1 MDQKTERKPVRL
13 STIKKMY
20 EAGEPIVMLTC
31 YDATFSSVEDEAGVD
46 IKLIGDSLGMV
57 MQGHETTLPVTID
70 DMVYHTACVARGNKY
85 GLVLADMNFGSYL
98 VNEDEA
104 VANAVKLMQAGA
116 HMVKFEG
123 GVEVCPLARRLT
135 AMGIPVCGHVG
146 FTPQSVNA
154 IGGYFVQGKTKSGEE
169 KLLADTLALQEA
181 GASMIVLEMVPADVA
196 KRVTEALSIPTIGI
210 GGGLNCSGQ
219 VLVLQDLLGIFPGR
233 KPRFTKNFMEGA
245 ASIKEAVANYV
256 KAVKN
261 RKFPASEHSF

>member
-1 MDQKTERKPVRL
+1 MP
-13 STIKKMY
+13 S
-20 EAGEPIVMLTC
+20 
-31 YDATFSSVEDEAGVD
+31 
-46 IKLIGDSLGMV
+46 
-57 MQGHETTLPVTID
+57 
-70 DMVYHTACVARGNKY
+70 
-85 GLVLADMNFGSYL
+85 
-98 VNEDEA
+98 
-104 VANAVKLMQAGA
+104 KLMQAGA

-261 RKFPASEHSF
+261 RKFPAPEHSF

>member
-1 MDQKTERKPVRL
+1 
-13 STIKKMY
+13 
-20 EAGEPIVMLTC
+20 
-31 YDATFSSVEDEAGVD
+31 
-46 IKLIGDSLGMV
+46 
-57 MQGHETTLPVTID
+57 
-70 DMVYHTACVARGNKY
+70 
-85 GLVLADMNFGSYL
+85 MNFGSYL

-104 VANAVKLMQAGA
+104 VANAVKLIQAGA

-123 GVEVCPLARRLT
+123 GTEVCPLARRLT

-169 KLLADTLALQEA
+169 KLMADTLALQEA

-256 KAVKN
+256 NAVKN
-261 RKFPASEHSF
+261 REFPAPEHSF

>member
-1 MDQKTERKPVRL
+1 
-13 STIKKMY
+13 
-20 EAGEPIVMLTC
+20 
-31 YDATFSSVEDEAGVD
+31 
-46 IKLIGDSLGMV
+46 
-57 MQGHETTLPVTID
+57 
-70 DMVYHTACVARGNKY
+70 
-85 GLVLADMNFGSYL
+85 
-98 VNEDEA
+98 
-104 VANAVKLMQAGA
+104 MQAGA

-210 GGGLNCSGQ
+210 RGGAKLLRSGFRHYRIRRETFPA
-219 VLVLQDLLGIFPGR
+219 VNRDLL
-233 KPRFTKNFMEGA
+233 KNFMEGA

-261 RKFPASEHSF
+261 RKFPAPEHSF

>member
-104 VANAVKLMQAGA
+104 VANAVKLMQA
-116 HMVKFEG
+116 
-123 GVEVCPLARRLT
+123 
-135 AMGIPVCGHVG
+135 VCGHVG

-181 GASMIVLEMVPADVA
+181 GASMIVLEMVSADVA

-256 KAVKN
+256 KN
-261 RKFPASEHSF
+261 RKFPAPEHSF

>member
-31 YDATFSSVEDEAGVD
+31 YHATFSSVEDEAGVD

-135 AMGIPVCGHVG
+135 VMGIPVCGHVG

-261 RKFPASEHSF
+261 RKFPAPEHSF

>member
-104 VANAVKLMQAGA
+104 VANAV
-116 HMVKFEG
+116 
-123 GVEVCPLARRLT
+123 
-135 AMGIPVCGHVG
+135 
-146 FTPQSVNA
+146 
-154 IGGYFVQGKTKSGEE
+154 
-169 KLLADTLALQEA
+169 
-181 GASMIVLEMVPADVA
+181 
-196 KRVTEALSIPTIGI
+196 
-210 GGGLNCSGQ
+210 
-219 VLVLQDLLGIFPGR
+219 
-233 KPRFTKNFMEGA
+233 
-245 ASIKEAVANYV
+245 
-256 KAVKN
+256 
-261 RKFPASEHSF
+261 

>member
-154 IGGYFVQGKTKSGEE
+154 IGGYFVQGKTKS
-169 KLLADTLALQEA
+169 
-181 GASMIVLEMVPADVA
+181 
-196 KRVTEALSIPTIGI
+196 
-210 GGGLNCSGQ
+210 
-219 VLVLQDLLGIFPGR
+219 
-233 KPRFTKNFMEGA
+233 
-245 ASIKEAVANYV
+245 
-256 KAVKN
+256 
-261 RKFPASEHSF
+261 